1 MTKRRAVRRGFRYR
15 PAARSRLTAQ
25 CTSRSGPAARRT
37 MIAQDT
43 GSAIVGPA
51 RADIY
56 FGAGDQAGQMASQVR
71 QAGRFTMLLPSEL
84 VLDVP
89 EVRVP
94 LPPPRPT
101 IIAHP
106 HPSRPP
112 TILSEKMGSKS
123 EPKLMPAAFK
133 PRGAVHSLVVR

>member
-1 MTKRRAVRRGFRYR
+1 
-15 PAARSRLTAQ
+15 
-25 CTSRSGPAARRT
+25 

-56 FGAGDQAGQMASQVR
+56 FGAGDQAGQIASRVR

-84 VLDVP
+84 DVA

-106 HPSRPP
+106 HPSRLP

-123 EPKLMPAAFK
+123 EPKQMSAAIRA
-133 PRGAVHSLVVR
+133 RGAVHSLVVR

>member
-1 MTKRRAVRRGFRYR
+1 MHVYGTPFFIEADLPLSSAPY
-15 PAARSRLTAQ
+15 
-25 CTSRSGPAARRT
+25 RRT

-56 FGAGDQAGQMASQVR
+56 FGAGDQAGQMASRVR
-71 QAGRFTMLLPSEL
+71 QAGRFTMLLPREL
-84 VLDVP
+84 VLDVA

-106 HPSRPP
+106 HPSRPANA
-112 TILSEKMGSKS
+112 IEREDGSKS
-123 EPKLMPAAFK
+123 EPKLMPAAFR
-133 PRGAVHSLVVR
+133 PRGAVHSRL